1 MRITILFCL
10 LVLVLSTT
18 SCLTKPSPSP
28 MSERVPKDL
37 AIADSRGEGHPE
49 RGRTDIEINARGEG
63 LYQSRSGIMF
73 KHVEFRKT
81 FILNET
87 ELLDLVDELEKSGFY
102 PLHDSYHN
110 PSVIDGS
117 CDYISITKNN
127 VTKFVSVSNIAAPEA
142 YEKAAMLIEGTAENK
157 MQT

>member
-1 MRITILFCL
+1 L
-10 LVLVLSTT
+10 
-18 SCLTKPSPSP
+18 SCLPVLKSFTTGCFTKPSPPP

-37 AIADSRGEGHPE
+37 AIADSKGECHPE

-87 ELLDLVDELEKSGFY
+87 ELLDL
-102 PLHDSYHN
+102 
-110 PSVIDGS
+110 
-117 CDYISITKNN
+117 
-127 VTKFVSVSNIAAPEA
+127 
-142 YEKAAMLIEGTAENK
+142 
-157 MQT
+157 